1 MDLRPKFHL
10 YKPNIAI
17 INGIAWDHIN
27 VFPTFDIYVEQFK
40 IFADK
45 IEENG
50 SLVYF
55 QDDENITK
63 IANNARAD
71 IKKIPYKELSEDL
84 AKQYP
89 LKIFGKHNLINLSA
103 AMIAL
108 EQIGIKNEDF
118 LKAIQSFKGASK
130 RLELIAETP
139 TQAFYTDFAHSPS
152 KLKATVEAMKNQFT
166 DRKLT
171 AVMEL
176 HTFSSLTKEF
186 LSQYKGCMDLADN
199 AAIYFNSH
207 ALELKRL
214 PNLDKNLIY
223 SCFAKEGLQIFT
235 TKEEVEEFVI
245 NNSQNQEN
253 ILMMS
258 SGNFGGIDLKALAN
272 KIIE

>member
-1 MDLRPKFHL
+1 MKH
-10 YKPNIAI
+10 
-17 INGIAWDHIN
+17 
-27 VFPTFDIYVEQFK
+27 
-40 IFADK
+40 
-45 IEENG
+45 
-50 SLVYF
+50 
-55 QDDENITK
+55 ITK

-71 IKKIPYKELSEDL
+71 IKKFPYKELSEDL

-258 SGNFGGIDLKALAN
+258 SGNFGGIDLKALSQ
-272 KIIE
+272 KIFKN